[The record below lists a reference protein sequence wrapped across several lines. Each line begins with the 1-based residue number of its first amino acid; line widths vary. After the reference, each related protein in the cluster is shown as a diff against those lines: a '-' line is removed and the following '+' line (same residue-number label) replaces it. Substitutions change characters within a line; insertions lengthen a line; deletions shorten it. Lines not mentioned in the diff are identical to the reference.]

1 MAEETKS
8 LAVAGEKEK
17 EKKVSPYAPS
27 IWNDSE
33 LMAQAWKA
41 ANFLAESNLVP
52 QNYQKKPNDA
62 LIALDIANRTGM
74 NPLNVMQ
81 NLYVVKGK
89 PSWSGQMCIA
99 LVNNS
104 KRFTP
109 LEFVFVGENGSD
121 EYGCFAQ
128 AKRIDNDSMC
138 ASDVVTIG
146 MAKKE
151 GWYAKDGSKWKTMPR
166 QMMMYRAG
174 AFFARVHCPD
184 VLVGLQTVE
193 EIEDVEGRE
202 ISGSKSKK
210 SDLTD
215 FLKQTV
221 LEGDSKNE

>member
-1 MAEETKS
+1 MEESKS
-8 LAVAGEKEK
+8 LTTIKEAVKNEN
-17 EKKVSPYAPS
+17 PYVPS

-41 ANFLAESNLVP
+41 ANFLADSNLVP
-52 QNYQKKPNDA
+52 QNYQKKPHDT

-89 PSWSGQMCIA
+89 PSWSGQMCIG

-109 LEFVFVGENGSD
+109 LEFVFVGDMGSDNYGCYAQATRLDNGSV
-121 EYGCFAQ
+121 
-128 AKRIDNDSMC
+128 C
-138 ASDVVTIG
+138 ASDVVTID

-151 GWYAKDGSKWKTMPR
+151 GWYGKDGSKWKTMPR

-184 VLVGLQTVE
+184 VLIGLQTVE
-193 EIEDVEGRE
+193 EIEDVEGRDF
-202 ISGSKSKK
+202 SRNKAK

-215 FLKQTV
+215 LIKKQT
-221 LEGDSKNE
+221 EE